1 MSGNFE
7 IYTNNMTGNDGDSL
21 VTDIDIKNIRIDDT
35 N

>member
-1 MSGNFE
+1 
-7 IYTNNMTGNDGDSL
+7 MTGNDGDGL